1 MAPLARRLCSRFRI
15 LEPLQRAG
23 GDVPLTV
30 ARHVADLHDV
40 LRDSLKE
47 GPVRLAGYSWGAMLA
62 LTYAARYPSE
72 VDRAILI
79 GCGTFDVQARK
90 VYQSNLEQRMDPE
103 DKRRVLHL
111 EALLA
116 EEKDRKRRN
125 EYFTEFGELFTRIQS
140 FDPIP
145 ADPEVVLPC
154 DEQGFRETW
163 ADALSL
169 QEQGVQ
175 PAEFASIQAPVTM
188 IHGSEDPHPGSMIR
202 DSLAGIISN
211 LQYMELPR
219 CGHKPWAERQACDAF
234 YKLLFECLQ

>member
-1 MAPLARRLCSRFRI
+1 MASLARSLCSRFRI

-30 ARHVADLHDV
+30 DRHVADLHDV
-40 LRDSLKE
+40 LRDPLKE
-47 GPVRLAGYSWGAMLA
+47 GLVRLAGHSWGAMLA

-72 VDRAILI
+72 IDRVILI

-90 VYQSNLEQRMDPE
+90 AYQSHLEQRMDPE

-111 EALLA
+111 EALMA

-125 EYFTEFGELFTRIQS
+125 EYFAEFGELFYRIQS
-140 FDPIP
+140 FDPL
-145 ADPEVVLPC
+145 ANDPEEVLPC
-154 DEQGFRETW
+154 DEQGFSETW

-175 PAEFASIQAPVTM
+175 PAEFASIQALVTM
-188 IHGSEDPHPGSMIR
+188 IHGSEDPHPGSMIHE
-202 DSLAGIISN
+202 SLAGIISN
-211 LQYMELPR
+211 LRYLELPR

-234 YKLLFECLQ
+234 NKLLFECLE